1 MSSQKSEVLNVL
13 FHFRNRLDVP
23 SPPSPSLHFRRE
35 IRPCIRVLPRSYT
48 RAPCGSTRRSPTFL
62 RLHAQLPLLILIETE
77 QPRRIHM
84 HYLFHGLLLT
94 NHNSTSSPLLQ
105 FSPEETT
112 SRRLAPVFRGFISH
126 HAANAS
132 VFTSSRAVQQC
143 SCSSRFRFSSSS
155 LNNFWQLSFQNPLYA

>member
-62 RLHAQLPLLILIETE
+62 RIHAQLPLLILIETE

-84 HYLFHGLLLT
+84 HYLFHCPPHKPQQHFVTIVAVLPRRD
-94 NHNSTSSPLLQ
+94 N
-105 FSPEETT
+105 FPEAGPSIPWLHFT
-112 SRRLAPVFRGFISH
+112 SRGQCLRLHLITRRPAMFMFVALPVLFI
-126 HAANAS
+126 
-132 VFTSSRAVQQC
+132 F
-143 SCSSRFRFSSSS
+143 
-155 LNNFWQLSFQNPLYA
+155 LE